1 MTSKGSE
8 LTLAD
13 LPAPPS
19 QTTGGFSGI
28 STPAQVQE
36 AYDSGRL
43 SSQQML
49 TILADMQRRGMTQ
62 PAAPAQPTPT
72 ALSVADLPAPPPA
85 APAQAGNA
93 PAAMPGHAEA
103 WAKAAARARSL
114 LAGGEDIVSGPAVAL
129 TEALP
134 QSVVSRGN
142 ELNNWL
148 AQKTGLF
155 PTLPAGGLPQ
165 LQAQREQQLAQA
177 RQAAGLQGQD
187 WSRLAGQ
194 ALPWV
199 VAPEFRGL
207 ELGGRMLYGAG
218 TGAIQGLE
226 QPAPDLSSHLKNAL
240 VGAGVGAALPGAGRA
255 GAALARG
262 VQAPAVR
269 MLSKAGVTM
278 TPGQLFGGGLRAL
291 EERLSGFPL
300 VGDVIKSAENR
311 GINQFNHAT
320 ANQVLAPLGKTVPK
334 DLKPGY
340 DTLNHV
346 HDVIDQGYESLKPK
360 LKGSLD
366 KRLVADLKNLRQVGQ
381 VLPPAQR
388 DQLDQFLK
396 QDIVDRFNQH
406 TLQATGPM
414 LKDIET
420 KLGQEARAYLRAQ
433 DPDQKKLGAI
443 LQQAQ
448 LSLRRMLERE
458 NPAYRGELQ
467 KLNAAYARYL
477 RLQGATGRTA
487 GEDEA
492 AGAFT
497 PGQLRASIRGLD
509 ETARKSS
516 FHQGKALMQPWAEAG
531 YRTLARKVPDS
542 GTAGRAVLGALA
554 LGAPAAWHPMLG
566 LGAAALPFYTPA
578 GQRLLQK
585 LAVHEAGP
593 VSNALANVFL
603 RAQAPALAGAAVP
616 LLTSQGQ

>member
-1 MTSKGSE
+1 MASANE

-13 LPAPPS
+13 LPAPPTF
-19 QTTGGFSGI
+19 QPNQGFAGL
-28 STPAQVQE
+28 STPAEVQD
-36 AYDSGRL
+36 ALDKGRIN
-43 SSQQML
+43 QNDAL
-49 TILADMQRRGMTQ
+49 TILLDMQRRGVLGTSMAKPTE
-62 PAAPAQPTPT
+62 PAALT
-72 ALSVADLPAPPPA
+72 LADLPTPPPS
-85 APAQAGNA
+85 APAPSSGA
-93 PAAMPGHAEA
+93 PTAMPGHATA
-103 WAKAAARARSL
+103 WDKAAARARSL
-114 LAGGEDIVSGPAVAL
+114 LAGGEDIISGPAVAL

-134 QSVVSRGN
+134 PSVVNRGN
-142 ELNNWL
+142 ALNNWL

-155 PTLPAGGLPQ
+155 PQLPAGGLPE
-165 LQAQREQQLAQA
+165 LQAQREQQLEQQ
-177 RQAAGLQGQD
+177 RQAAGLEGQD
-187 WSRLAGQ
+187 WSRLVGQ
-194 ALPWV
+194 AVPWV
-199 VAPEFRGL
+199 VAPELRAAS
-207 ELGGRMLYGAG
+207 LGGRMLYGAG

-226 QPAPDLSSHLKNAL
+226 QPAPDLSSRLENAA
-240 VGAGVGAALPGAGRA
+240 VGAGVGAVLPGAGRA

-262 VQAPAVR
+262 VKSPAVKA
-269 MLSKAGVTM
+269 LAKAGVTM
-278 TPGQLFGGGLRAL
+278 TPGQLFGGGARAL

-300 VGDVIKSAENR
+300 VGDVIKAAEGR
-311 GINQFNHAT
+311 GINQFNRAT
-320 ANQVLAPLGKTVPK
+320 ADKVLAPLGQKVPEGI
-334 DLKPGY
+334 KPGY
-340 DTLNHV
+340 DLLNHV
-346 HDVIDQGYESLKPK
+346 HDVIDQGYEDLKPK
-360 LKGSLD
+360 LKGQLD
-366 KRLVADLKNLRQVGQ
+366 TQLVNDLKNLRQVGQ

-497 PGQLRASIRGLD
+497 PGQLRASIRALD
-509 ETARKSS
+509 ETARKSA
-516 FHQGKALMQPWAEAG
+516 FHRGRSLMQPWAESG
-531 YRTLARKVPDS
+531 YRVLARKVPDS
-542 GTAGRAVLGALA
+542 GTAGRAALGALA
-554 LGAPAAWHPMLG
+554 LGAPAAWHPLLG
-566 LGAAALPFYTPA
+566 AGAAALPFYTPA

-585 LAVHEAGP
+585 LAVHDTGP
-593 VSNALANVFL
+593 VTNALSNIFL
-603 RAQAPALAGAAVP
+603 KAQSPALAGAAVP
-616 LLTSQGQ
+616 LIANQGQ